1 MQQTIEPQTATDM
14 PDLSSELESFTSE
27 LDAAVE
33 AHLNWS
39 RRVMRCA
46 VLRTSPGDDV
56 LAPKAHTLCRFGC
69 WFVSKQSAF
78 EKLSVQHTQRLLA
91 VHQSMHDAIRSI
103 CQDVLAGQPGQSADL
118 EVFEKTQAELIH
130 LLAEFKTQFLATA
143 VRHDHLTGL
152 PLRYGLEEEFIELQ
166 RGCRRNRLM
175 LYVAMIDVDH
185 FKHIN
190 DKHGHPVGDIALRH
204 LADTLKR
211 HIRPGQPLY
220 RFGGEEF
227 LLLMQTRSSEEAVLA
242 AQRLINLVRDTPVQA
257 PHIGPLTLTITMGL
271 CRAKEEMEL
280 HQAIECADKALYEGK
295 RAGRDRCVVAPD

>member
-1 MQQTIEPQTATDM
+1 M
-14 PDLSSELESFTSE
+14 PDLSSELESFASE

-46 VLRTSPGDDV
+46 VLRTSPGEDV
-56 LAPKAHTLCRFGC
+56 LAAEAHTLCRFGC

-78 EKLSVQHTQRLLA
+78 EKLSAPRTQRLLA

-103 CQDVLAGQPGQSADL
+103 CEDVLAGRPGRSADL
-118 EVFEKTQAELIH
+118 DVFEDTQSELIH
-130 LLAEFKTQFLATA
+130 MLAEFKTQFLATA

-166 RGCRRNRLM
+166 RVCRRNSLM
-175 LYVAMIDVDH
+175 LYVAVIDVDH

-190 DKHGHPVGDIALRH
+190 DTHGHPVGDIALVH

-227 LLLMQTRSSEEAVLA
+227 LLLMQTRSAEEAALA
-242 AQRLINLVRDTPVQA
+242 AQRLINLVRETPVMVPQT
-257 PHIGPLTLTITMGL
+257 GPLAMTVTMGL
-271 CRAKEEMEL
+271 CRVKEDMEL
-280 HQAIECADKALYEGK
+280 HAAIECADKALFEGK
-295 RAGRDRCVVAPD
+295 RAGRDRCVVAPE